1 LTEYRVPGGNR
12 LSHKFKVG
20 QHVRQ
25 SNGGYVYAKSVD
37 GDLFEIVRL
46 LPEDRTGEPSYR
58 VKSAA
63 GERAMQEGDLTL
75 AS

>member
-1 LTEYRVPGGNR
+1 M
-12 LSHKFKVG
+12 SHKFKVG

-25 SNGGYVYAKSVD
+25 SISGYVYAKSVA
-37 GDLFEIVRL
+37 GGLFEVVRL
-46 LPEDRTGEPSYR
+46 MPDDRTGEPSYR

-63 GERAMQEGDLTL
+63 GERAVREGELTL

>member
-1 LTEYRVPGGNR
+1 M
-12 LSHKFKVG
+12 SHKFKVG

-25 SNGGYVYAKSVD
+25 SKIGYADATSAA
-37 GDLFEIVRL
+37 GTLFEVVRL
-46 LPEDRTGEPSYR
+46 MPEDRSGEPSYR

-63 GERAMQEGDLTL
+63 GERAVREGELTL